1 MNRSARVAHRSRSL
15 MGGGFGALVLVLL
28 PAVAG
33 VSASAHRTAG
43 CGGNRIGVRGPTAN
57 ASDVFF
63 NETVFGCATGKANYV
78 ISGEQRTRS
87 GGCAHTYSAE
97 AARSSFY
104 EWPTG
109 TGRVH
114 ATFSLVAKFYS
125 HVSGTHG
132 ICSYLVNRATK
143 QTYARAGRFWTNS

>member
-1 MNRSARVAHRSRSL
+1 VLAVVAVASAGAHR
-15 MGGGFGALVLVLL
+15 A
-28 PAVAG
+28 
-33 VSASAHRTAG
+33 AG
-43 CGGNRIGVRGPTAN
+43 CGGNRIGVRGPTAH

-63 NETVFGCATGKANYV
+63 NERVFGCATGKANDV

-104 EWPTG
+104 RWPTG
-109 TGRVH
+109 TGRVY
-114 ATFSLVAKFYS
+114 AAFSLVAKFYS

-132 ICSYLVNRATK
+132 ICSYLVNRTTK
-143 QTYARAGRFWTNS
+143 QTYARAGRFWTHS

>member
-1 MNRSARVAHRSRSL
+1 MNGSTWRHLWKVPRLAAVVVGLLAVVGVAGAGAHR
-15 MGGGFGALVLVLL
+15 A
-28 PAVAG
+28 
-33 VSASAHRTAG
+33 TG

-78 ISGEQRTRS
+78 ISGEQRARS

-97 AARSSFY
+97 AARRSFDQ
-104 EWPTG
+104 WPTG

-114 ATFSLVAKFYS
+114 ATFSLVANFYS
-125 HVSGTHG
+125 HVPGTHG
-132 ICSYLVNRATK
+132 ICSYLVNRTTK
-143 QTYARAGRFWTNS
+143 RTYARAGRFWTNS

>member
-1 MNRSARVAHRSRSL
+1 MNGSTWQHLGKVPRL
-15 MGGGFGALVLVLL
+15 GALVVALL
-28 PAVAG
+28 SVVAVTGAG
-33 VSASAHRTAG
+33 AHRATG

-63 NETVFGCATGKANYV
+63 NETVFGCATGNANYV
-78 ISGEQRTRS
+78 FSGEQHTRS

>member
-1 MNRSARVAHRSRSL
+1 MNGISWRRLWNPSR
-15 MGGGFGALVLVLL
+15 FGALVLALV
-28 PAVAG
+28 PVVAVA
-33 VSASAHRTAG
+33 SAGAQRATG
-43 CGGNRIGVRGPTAN
+43 CGTNRIGVRGPTAN
-57 ASDVFF
+57 ASNVFF

-97 AARSSFY
+97 AARSSFSG
-104 EWPTG
+104 WPTG

-125 HVSGTHG
+125 HLPGTHG
-132 ICSYLVNRATK
+132 ICSYLVNRSTK
-143 QTYARAGRFWTNS
+143 HTYARAGRFWTNS

>member
-1 MNRSARVAHRSRSL
+1 MDTSVRVVHRSRSL
-15 MGGGFGALVLVLL
+15 IVGGFGALALVLL
-28 PAVAG
+28 AGAGG
-33 VSASAHRTAG
+33 VSASAHGTGG

-63 NETVFGCATGKANYV
+63 NETVFGCATGRADGV

-87 GGCAHTYSAE
+87 GGCGRTYSAE
-97 AARSSFY
+97 APRGSFSQ
-104 EWPTG
+104 WPTG

-114 ATFSLVAKFYS
+114 ARFSLVARFLS
-125 HVSGTHG
+125 HVPGTHG
-132 ICSYLVNRATK
+132 ICSYLINRTTK